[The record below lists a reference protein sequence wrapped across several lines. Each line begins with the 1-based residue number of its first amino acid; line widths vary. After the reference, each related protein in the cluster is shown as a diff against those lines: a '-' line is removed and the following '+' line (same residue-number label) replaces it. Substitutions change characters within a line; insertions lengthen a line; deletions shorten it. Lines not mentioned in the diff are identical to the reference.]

1 MGLNATQAVRLGSI
15 TAGIAWLVLLVAPG
29 SRADDSTSRDAA
41 ADLAVASEI
50 GAASSALPTTVPTTV
65 AAPTTVAPTTAPA
78 EKLPAPAPDPPTTVA
93 PRVYS
98 VRDIVGVRIDRGTTW
113 IAIATIRVVDQMGVP
128 AAGVEVNASW
138 NVGPTPASC
147 STDSE
152 GKCSMYQSGLPDGL
166 DVVTI
171 AMTLPMSGSKDIRRT
186 GVN

>member
-1 MGLNATQAVRLGSI
+1 MGLNSTQAVRLGSI
-15 TAGIAWLVLLVAPG
+15 TAGLVWIVLLFAPG
-29 SRADDSTSRDAA
+29 SRADDATSRDAA
-41 ADLAVASEI
+41 ADLALASEI
-50 GAASSALPTTVPTTV
+50 AAASSALPTTPSTV
-65 AAPTTVAPTTAPA
+65 SAPTTVAPATVAA
-78 EKLPAPAPDPPTTVA
+78 EKLPAPAPGPPTTVA

-138 NVGPTPASC
+138 NFGPTPASC
-147 STDSE
+147 ATDSE
-152 GKCSMYQSGLPDGL
+152 GKCSMYQSGLPDGV

-171 AMTLPMSGSKDIRRT
+171 AMTPPMSGSKEIRRT